1 MGKTDALVLST
12 TEENYLKAIFKLSLK
27 GPENI
32 STNNIAAET
41 QTTAASVSDMLKR
54 LSDKQLVAYEKYKG
68 VQLTVQGRTIAIG
81 LIRSHRLWE
90 VFLVDKLG
98 YRWDEVHVL
107 AEELEHIKTPDLIGR
122 LESFLGYPTHDPHGD
137 PIPDADG
144 NIHHHEPIS
153 LNELNAAEKG
163 IVVLVKEQSTEFLQY
178 LDRIQLCLGA
188 RLEVLEVN
196 SYDHSRLVRIN
207 IGAPVFLS
215 EKVSEHLIV
224 KRV

>member
-1 MGKTDALVLST
+1 MILST

-27 GPENI
+27 SPENI

-68 VQLTVQGRTIAIG
+68 VQLTQEGKNIAIA

-107 AEELEHIKTPDLIGR
+107 AEELEHIKTPDLVGR
-122 LESFLGYPTHDPHGD
+122 LEAFLNYPTHDPHGD
-137 PIPDADG
+137 PIPDAEG
-144 NIHHHEPIS
+144 NIQHHEPIS
-153 LNELNAAEKG
+153 LLELSANEKAL
-163 IVVLVKEQSTEFLQY
+163 VLRVKEQSAEFLQY
-178 LDRIQLCLGA
+178 LDRINLSLGA
-188 RLEVLEVN
+188 RLEILEVN
-196 SYDHSRLVRIN
+196 NYDNSRLVKIN
-207 IGAPVFLS
+207 GAQPVFLS
-215 EKVSEHLIV
+215 EKVSENLIV

>member
-1 MGKTDALVLST
+1 MVLST

-32 STNNIAAET
+32 STNNIAAEI

-54 LSDKQLVAYEKYKG
+54 LSEKQLVAYEKYKG
-68 VQLTVQGRTIAIG
+68 AQLTHEGKQTAIA

-90 VFLVDKLG
+90 VFLVAKLG
-98 YRWDEVHVL
+98 YKWDEVHVI
-107 AEELEHIKTPDLIGR
+107 AEELEHIKTPDLIAR

-137 PIPDADG
+137 PIPDAEG

-153 LNELNAAEKG
+153 LNELLTTEKG
-163 IVVLVKEQSTEFLQY
+163 IVVLVKEQSPEFLQH
-178 LDRIQLCLGA
+178 LDRIQLGLGA

-196 SYDHSRLVRIN
+196 GYDNSRLVRIN
-207 IGAPVFLS
+207 AGSPVFLS